1 MSYKNTVTVLRVFAI
16 KPMIIIAWLVHSF
29 CVFHK
34 KFNGQQFFQE
44 ALYNKYPMTTKY
56 TRSSIG
62 PYLLNRTTYFCIMR
76 YDK

>member
-16 KPMIIIAWLVHSF
+16 KPIIIIACVIHCF

-44 ALYNKYPMTTKY
+44 VLHHNFTMTNQAVKLMVTTSNGALNV
-56 TRSSIG
+56 G
-62 PYLLNRTTYFCIMR
+62 CMR
-76 YDK
+76 